1 MVYRSSLVP
10 VTCSQAI
17 TPLALPV
24 LTPDMVLVRPF
35 CPGTPGDKMHHLE
48 ARYPPPPPASPREI
62 SQTPAGAAGS
72 LQCRPECASVGAVFP
87 RSVWALLVPQTGV
100 FACQSCGSIETEGN
114 LGGLFN

>member
-48 ARYPPPPPASPREI
+48 ARYPPPPPPAPGKSLRHQLGQPDPSNADQNVLQLGLSSPGVYGPSWSPRLACL
-62 SQTPAGAAGS
+62 PA
-72 LQCRPECASVGAVFP
+72 RAVAVLKQ
-87 RSVWALLVPQTGV
+87 R
-100 FACQSCGSIETEGN
+100 ET
-114 LGGLFN
+114 

>member
-48 ARYPPPPPASPREI
+48 ARYPPPPRQPQGNLSDTSWGSRIPPM
-62 SQTPAGAAGS
+62 QTRMCFSWGCLP
-72 LQCRPECASVGAVFP
+72 PECMGPPGPPDWRVCLP
-87 RSVWALLVPQTGV
+87 ELWQY
-100 FACQSCGSIETEGN
+100 
-114 LGGLFN
+114 